1 MATVRWLHGAGKSLK
16 QVCHMSVGGW
26 AALCQDLRFFFVQF
40 FVGVQANEYRH
51 KNWMNAQFAEVE
63 VVTRQFFSF
72 KGVSGG
78 GVVDGGCTLDLP
90 CTTTSRE

>member
-1 MATVRWLHGAGKSLK
+1 
-16 QVCHMSVGGW
+16 MSRF
-26 AALCQDLRFFFVQF
+26 AFFFVQF
-40 FVGVQANEYRH
+40 FVGVQANEYCH

-78 GVVDGGCTLDLP
+78 GWRVHFRLALHNNI
-90 CTTTSRE
+90 SRMRWTYMFYCILFFRADFEIWAG